1 MKPKISVVMIV
12 KNESECLEK
21 CLESVKIFDELIICD
36 TGSEDNT
43 IEIAKKYTD
52 KVFSDFTW
60 CDDFAAARNHALAK
74 ATGDW
79 ILSIDADEWL
89 HDPEEVRRVVLL
101 AEAAGAL
108 AVDVALIHDRTGT
121 THAFPRFFKRS
132 KDVWWEGAVH
142 NHIEMT
148 PPHTRQ
154 TIGDIKITYG
164 YSPAHQKDPDRALR
178 ILQKEVDRTGNGR
191 EIFYLGMEY
200 WYRRNFEKCL
210 EIMNQYLPKSNF
222 LWEKSYAYLIMSRCF
237 WALGHGDDARTACA
251 MAITINAN
259 FKEALEHMANLSWP
273 KNAERWRQFAE
284 LADNSEVLFA
294 K

>member
-1 MKPKISVVMIV
+1 MPKISVVMIV
-12 KNESECLEK
+12 KNESECLSK
-21 CLESVKIFDELIICD
+21 CLESVKSFDEIIICD

-43 IEIAKKYTD
+43 VEIAKKYTD
-52 KVFSDFTW
+52 KVFEDFTW

-79 ILSIDADEWL
+79 VLSIDADEYL
-89 HDPEEVRRVVLL
+89 HDPEEVRKAVLL
-101 AEAAGAL
+101 ADAKGFL
-108 AVDVALIHDRTGT
+108 GVDCNLIHENTKT
-121 THAFPRFFKRS
+121 THAFPRLFKRC

-148 PPHTRQ
+148 PPFKRETL
-154 TIGDIKITYG
+154 GNVEITYG

-191 EIFYLGMEY
+191 ETFYLGMEY

-210 EIMNQYLPKSNF
+210 EIMNEYLPKSNF

-237 WALGHGDDARTACA
+237 WALGKGDDARTACA
-251 MAITINAN
+251 MAIVINAN

-294 K
+294 R